1 MPARTGAA
9 YLQGLREQEREVWL
23 GGERVKDVT
32 AHPGLAHGAQAVAA
46 LYDMQHD
53 PAHRDI
59 LTYRSPTS
67 GQPVGTAFM
76 APRTHADLV
85 KRRKAFQLWAEAT
98 LGLISVEQNNII
110 KIFSVAAVLFL
121 PPTLIASIYGMNF
134 HLLPDMPGK
143 YGNFFF
149 SLALMLGSMVLT
161 YLLFRR
167 KGWL

>member
-1 MPARTGAA
+1 MPARTGREFIE
-9 YLQGLREQEREVWL
+9 GLRARPREVWL
-23 GGERVKDVT
+23 QGKRVEDVT
-32 AHPGLAHGAQAVAA
+32 AHPALRRPLERIAQ

-98 LGLISVEQNNII
+98 FGLMGRSPD
-110 KIFSVAAVLFL
+110 F
-121 PPTLIASIYGMNF
+121 MNTVI
-134 HLLPDMPGK
+134 
-143 YGNFFF
+143 
-149 SLALMLGSMVLT
+149 LA
-161 YLLFRR
+161 FAEA
-167 KGWL
+167 KE